1 MKSYFTMVTF
11 VASVLFMASCGTNK
25 GTVSANQ
32 PNSSGSPFGDVY
44 EAPAAEND
52 TEDYFGATGIAVGP
66 KVRMGELQLIALTN
80 AQNMIRQK
88 MQHAYKGMVDDY
100 MDAIGNNVGNDIQT
114 EVERGGRQI
123 IDAIVNE
130 TQASKGPVFSAV
142 DEKGNVTCFLGI
154 RISKKATA
162 DKIADNVSEDEEL
175 KIKFKADQFRQRMQE
190 AFKEYKENK

>member
-1 MKSYFTMVTF
+1 MFIMVVITVPMLMMTSCKTTKSV
-11 VASVLFMASCGTNK
+11 VNVPGDQRSR
-25 GTVSANQ
+25 
-32 PNSSGSPFGDVY
+32 SPFGDVY
-44 EAPAAEND
+44 EVPAAEND
-52 TEDYFGATGIAVGP
+52 TEEYFGATGIASGP
-66 KVRMGELQLIALTN
+66 KTQMGSLQLIALTN

-100 MDAIGNNVGNDIQT
+100 MNAIGNNAGTDIQN

-123 IDAIVNE
+123 IDAIVKE

-175 KIKFKADQFRQRMQE
+175 KIKFKAELFRQKMKD

>member
-1 MKSYFTMVTF
+1 MKNYFTMVTF
-11 VASVLFMASCGTNK
+11 VASILFMPSCGTNK
-25 GTVSANQ
+25 GIVNANQ
-32 PNSSGSPFGDVY
+32 PKNSGSPFGDVY